1 MKKITYLITL
11 LFAFVG
17 VMPMMAQTN
26 LDVKP
31 GVQYTIKNT
40 YNGADR
46 YIYAG
51 DNYKTGYDEG
61 NVDLTND
68 KYKFTFEET
77 GNTTS
82 DGFKIYYIR
91 PVAYSGDYMRNY
103 NLESGGTGQV
113 SHRNKT
119 SYVTWCVIDDNGTH
133 RIQYVNG
140 TTRTSDYWV
149 VNSFEAI
156 SCSSVTGLYESY
168 LPKSFLKIE
177 QVGGSEPEPEVPSFS
192 LSGLYRIKNKCMDLS
207 KDGLNKQA
215 NGQGAYLG
223 STYHDVTDAWAGMLG
238 DVHCSTTSLA
248 DAGCVWMVE
257 GDNATGFTF
266 KNLNNGLYLT
276 YNGNFGFSSS
286 EYKFMMEQNESYYRI
301 KQGDNYVHAAYAGIY
316 AFALGEQA
324 DKADWEFVPA
334 TELQVN
340 LNEYVNSDHLGGE
353 LNGYYATLY
362 LPFDVTY
369 TSASGLGV
377 HAITVDGNNAWL
389 SGALDQ
395 SYGIPANT
403 GVVLKGT
410 ADTYTLTISTSALPA
425 FSESND
431 LMGTNV
437 DLALSSEAE
446 KMQYFVLGLDNN
458 SGRLGLRNPSVNVD
472 KVPANRAFLKFD
484 SYPVNALQFMVGEP
498 TAIESV
504 VTGNSNSVIYDLS
517 GRRVL
522 STVKGGL
529 YIQNGKKFIV
539 K

>member
-1 MKKITYLITL
+1 MKKITYLLTL
-11 LFAFVG
+11 LLMYVG
-17 VMPMMAQTN
+17 VMPMMAAYEN
-26 LDVKP
+26 LELDESKT
-31 GVQYTIKNT
+31 YTIKNSAGQYLYLKTSGSYKYPYVT
-40 YNGADR
+40 YG
-46 YIYAG
+46 G
-51 DNYKTGYDEG
+51 DVDASDEKCHFVFENSEKTTNNYT
-61 NVDLTND
+61 
-68 KYKFTFEET
+68 
-77 GNTTS
+77 
-82 DGFKIYYIR
+82 IYYIR
-91 PVAYSGDYMRNY
+91 PKSSSDYTYYAEY
-103 NLESGGTGQV
+103 NSTLGV
-113 SHRNKT
+113 FVRNKKT
-119 SYVTWCVIDDNGTH
+119 EWCVVTDENGNHFISKT
-133 RIQYVNG
+133 NL
-140 TTRTSDYWV
+140 TDFWKTSSLSGEGNPLEV
-149 VNSFEAI
+149 
-156 SCSSVTGLYESY
+156 SSSLLSGHIRE
-168 LPKSFLKIE
+168 LKIE
-177 QVGGSEPEPEVPSFS
+177 EVGGSEPEPEVPSFS

-207 KDGLNKQA
+207 KDGQNKQA

-223 STYHDVTDAWAGMLG
+223 STYHEVTDAWAGMLG

-410 ADTYTLTISTSALPA
+410 SDTYTLTISTSALPA
-425 FSESND
+425 LSESND

-446 KMQYFVLGLDNN
+446 KMQYYVLGLDNN

-504 VTGNSNSVIYDLS
+504 VTGNSESAIYDLS

>member
-1 MKKITYLITL
+1 MKKITFLLTL
-11 LFAFVG
+11 LLMYVG
-17 VMPMMAQTN
+17 VMPMMAEEN

-40 YNGADR
+40 YSGVDR
-46 YIYAG
+46 YVYAG
-51 DNYKTGYDEG
+51 SGQATGYDKG

-91 PVAYSGDYMRNY
+91 PVAHPTHYMRSY
-103 NLESGGTGQV
+103 NGL
-113 SHRNKT
+113 SHRDRT
-119 SYVTWCVIDDNGTH
+119 TYATWCVIDDNGTH
-133 RIQYVNG
+133 KIEYVNG
-140 TTRTSDYWV
+140 TSRSGDYWV
-149 VNSFEAI
+149 VNYHDGI
-156 SCSSVTGLYESY
+156 SCTSLSSEQFL
-168 LPKSFLKIE
+168 LKSFLKIE

-207 KDGLNKQA
+207 KDGQNKQA

-223 STYHDVTDAWAGMLG
+223 STYHEVTAAWAGMLG

-324 DKADWEFVPA
+324 DKADWEFIPA

-377 HAITVDGNNAWL
+377 HTITVDGNNAWL

-425 FSESND
+425 LSESND

-437 DLALSSEAE
+437 DLNLSSEAE
-446 KMQYFVLGLDNN
+446 KMQYYVLGLDNN
-458 SGRLGLRNPSVNVD
+458 SGKLGLRNPSVNVD

-504 VTGNSNSVIYDLS
+504 VTGNSDSAIYDLS

-522 STVKGGL
+522 STVKGSL